1 VSWGAYTLDQLGY
14 VGRGRSRHRPR
25 NDPKLYG
32 GETPFIQTAD
42 IQSALVRI
50 SSYSQTYS
58 EEGVAQSK
66 VWDQPTLCLTIAGE
80 NTGSTAILDF
90 PACFPD
96 SIVGFVPD
104 PEKADLIFVKHAL
117 DAMRSQFRM
126 VSKGATQDNLS
137 LVKILS
143 FPLRVP
149 SLPVQRKIAS
159 IVGGYDDLI
168 ENNRRRIALLE
179 EASRLLY
186 REWFVHFRFPGHE
199 HVKIIDGLPEGW
211 EQKPISELAEIFRGK
226 SYSSEEL
233 VEEGGQPFVNLKCIQ
248 RFGGFRVSGLKGFR
262 GEHKPQHLLFP
273 GDIVIA
279 VTDMT
284 REAMIVAQAARIP
297 RTVGED
303 AIYSMDLVKAAPK
316 EGVEP
321 NWIYGLLRFSRFSAE
336 VREEATGATVLHLKP
351 THIESWIATVPNT
364 LLRGLFAEQFGAIL
378 EQIDNLELQSEKLAQ
393 ARDLLLPRL
402 MNGEIAV

>member
-1 VSWGAYTLDQLGY
+1 MSWPAYKLDQLGY

-42 IQSALVRI
+42 IQAAFVRI
-50 SSYSQTYS
+50 SSFSQTYS

-104 PEKADLIFVKHAL
+104 PEKADLTFVKHAL
-117 DAMRSQFRM
+117 DAMRSQFRL

-137 LVKILS
+137 LEKILS
-143 FPLRVP
+143 FPLRIP
-149 SLPVQRKIAS
+149 SLPIQQKIAS
-159 IVGGYDDLI
+159 IVGGYNDLI

-179 EASRLLY
+179 EAAQMLY

-211 EQKPISELAEIFRGK
+211 ERRTLGEIALVRKGKNITKETVEPGGVPVVAGGLKPAYYHSQWNAEGPVITVSASGANAGYVALYHSNIWASDCSFLSSSENAKIWTLFLALKARQAEITGMQQGAAQPHVYPKQLER
-226 SYSSEEL
+226 L
-233 VEEGGQPFVNLKCIQ
+233 VLPVAPATLET
-248 RFGGFRVSGLKGFR
+248 
-262 GEHKPQHLLFP
+262 LFEV
-273 GDIVIA
+273 GVDASFLMIA
-279 VTDMT
+279 
-284 REAMIVAQAARIP
+284 
-297 RTVGED
+297 
-303 AIYSMDLVKAAPK
+303 
-316 EGVEP
+316 
-321 NWIYGLLRFSRFSAE
+321 
-336 VREEATGATVLHLKP
+336 
-351 THIESWIATVPNT
+351 
-364 LLRGLFAEQFGAIL
+364 
-378 EQIDNLELQSEKLAQ
+378 NLEKQNEVLAQ